1 MTPRRKLPGWPGH
14 RARMWGLVSVCVL
27 AAGIWATEH
36 RGPAASKEPAAL
48 QAAEVDRLRMKAA
61 GASDA
66 SALEQLQQAARHG
79 NVDAMRAAASVMI
92 AGKDKSSV
100 ERGLQWALRAAQQGD
115 RGAQYL
121 LGKTLFE
128 GSAWR
133 LPEREN
139 ARAWLEKSAVQQHS
153 QAAYLLGLIYKNG
166 YGIGIDEGAA
176 VRWFERAADLGNP
189 DAMFMLGNA
198 YLAGEGVAL
207 DQAHAVRLYRA
218 AAELEHPLASQM
230 LGYALRDGTLG
241 LARDSRQSQEMMVEV
256 EHALKHP
263 REVL

>member
-1 MTPRRKLPGWPGH
+1 MTLRRKLPGWPGS
-14 RARMWGLVSVCVL
+14 RAIAWGSLFVCAL
-27 AAGIWATEH
+27 AAGVWLAEY
-36 RGPAASKEPAAL
+36 RAPAAPAGPAAL

-92 AGKDKSSV
+92 AGKNKSSV

-115 RGAQYL
+115 RRAQYL

-133 LPEREN
+133 LPEHEN

-166 YGIGIDEGAA
+166 YGIAMDEVAA
-176 VRWFERAADLGNP
+176 VQWFERAADLGNP

-207 DQAHAVRLYRA
+207 DQSRAVRLYRA

-263 REVL
+263 RDVL